1 MKNSILDSSRLRAI
15 REKLIELHHDKE
27 VGHLGGNLSSI
38 DVISLILHEF
48 CLSPHQLVLSK
59 GHSALALYVALWSS
73 GWLSEEDLRSTL
85 ENGTNLPGHPPFDKR
100 NETGIIFGTGSLGH
114 GLSLA
119 AGLALAR
126 KFKGDSE
133 RTYCVVSDGE
143 MQEGQTMEAI
153 GFSAKMGLGGLVVL
167 IDGNGLQGFGATAE
181 VQKGK
186 DVEQFLAS
194 FDVELRRVGGHNL
207 KDIRQ
212 ALLEPPRHAR
222 PLFLWLDT
230 VKGHGI
236 AEIEGKLSS
245 HYWPLTTEQFH
256 QRREW

>member
-1 MKNSILDSSRLRAI
+1 VKHSNLNSSRLEAI
-15 REKLIELHHDKE
+15 REKLIELHYDKK

-38 DVISLILHEF
+38 DVISLLLHEF
-48 CLSPHQLVLSK
+48 CLDPNQLVLSK

-73 GWLSEEDLRSTL
+73 GWLSDSDLRSTL
-85 ENGTNLPGHPPFDKR
+85 ENGTNLPGHPPFDR
-100 NETGIIFGTGSLGH
+100 GDETGIIFGTGSLGH

-126 KFKGDSE
+126 KFRGDSR

-143 MQEGQTMEAI
+143 LQEGQTMEAI
-153 GFSAKMGLGGLVVL
+153 GFSASMRLGELVVV
-167 IDGNGLQGFGATAE
+167 IDGNGLQGFGTTAE
-181 VQKGK
+181 VSRGR
-186 DVEQFLAS
+186 DVQRLLAS
-194 FDVELRRVGGHNL
+194 FDIELSRVDGHKLEGIREVLL
-207 KDIRQ
+207 K
-212 ALLEPPRHAR
+212 PSSSK

-236 AEIEGKLSS
+236 VEIEGKLSS
-245 HYWPLTTEQFH
+245 HYWPLTIDQFH